1 MPHSPSQREEQS
13 TDDALWVADS
23 PASAPRLR
31 NMARSRG
38 HRCVAS
44 APAVTSLPSNGLVVH
59 VNGYRFPLATVLF
72 IVKAS

>member
-13 TDDALWVADS
+13 TDDALWVADC
-23 PASAPRLR
+23 PASAPRL
-31 NMARSRG
+31 ARSRG

-44 APAVTSLPSNGLVVH
+44 APAVTGLPSNGLVVH

-72 IVKAS
+72 IVKAP